1 MDNPENPATQGTR
14 ENDNQSK
21 ITTQY
26 MLDIT
31 DTNLRPIY
39 AILIQQIF
47 IFTYQLFPKL
57 WFI

>member
-1 MDNPENPATQGTR
+1 MYNPENSETHGTR
-14 ENDNQSK
+14 EDNNQNK

-26 MLDIT
+26 VLDIT
-31 DTNLRPIY
+31 TTNLRPIY

>member
-1 MDNPENPATQGTR
+1 MYNPENPETQGTR
-14 ENDNQSK
+14 EDDNQNK

-26 MLDIT
+26 VLDIT
-31 DTNLRPIY
+31 TTNLRPIY